1 MCHCHWKRALFLLNK
16 RTLGTVRNHA
26 TVVTAQMNRRIA
38 IVGGGMAGI
47 SAAERLANSLD
58 AKTESVTLFDKGR
71 HLGGRCS
78 SRNVVSDGEEE
89 YLLPYGCQFVC
100 PRSVEFQR
108 HVDMLHQGGYLRKY
122 QGGIADLDGSG
133 NRAAVEESKVGESF
147 IGKDGRNMYVDFQ
160 LRRYSDTL
168 QDRGVDARPS
178 CDVTGMKYSQ
188 QDGMWNL
195 RIKDNLSKN
204 ISSESYT
211 HVILADW
218 SAAQSL
224 TAECQTGQQ
233 RVQECQG
240 FYKKLEAVEFTPVF
254 ALAVNIKGNTDL
266 RMSQEIGF
274 RAAIIEPSDT
284 LRMPLSPFQFIGC
297 MTTSG
302 DDSGEYWIALTSEL
316 KSKHLLSNKWP
327 MYDENGSVLSQ
338 TVEYRNGVAKELER
352 DFRVALETLLRQS
365 QGPPL
370 DSFTISTCF
379 SHRWGRAFPVQSSQ
393 IDEYCLYDKQIQL
406 GVCGDMFRPASA
418 YGKISPLESAW
429 MSGINVSDAI
439 IADKRIHLSKI

>member
-1 MCHCHWKRALFLLNK
+1 MSMAGMCHCHWKRALFLLNK
-16 RTLGTVRNHA
+16 RTLGTVRNHV
-26 TVVTAQMNRRIA
+26 TVISAQMNRRIA

-47 SAAERLANSLD
+47 SAAERLAKSLD
-58 AKTESVTLFDKGR
+58 ATTESVTLFDKGR

-78 SRNVVSDGEEE
+78 SRNVVSDGEGEH
-89 YLLPYGCQFVC
+89 LLPYGCQFVC
-100 PRSVEFQR
+100 PSSVEFQR
-108 HVDMLHQGGYLRKY
+108 HVDMLHQGGYLKKY
-122 QGGIADLDGSG
+122 QGGIAELDGSG
-133 NRAAVEESKVGESF
+133 NRAAVEDSKVGESF

-168 QDRGVDARPS
+168 QSKGVDVRPS
-178 CDVTGMKYSQ
+178 CDVTGMEYSQ

-195 RIKDNLSKN
+195 RIKDNLCN
-204 ISSESYT
+204 NLSSESYT

-218 SAAQSL
+218 SAAHSL
-224 TAECQTGQQ
+224 TGN
-233 RVQECQG
+233 QECQG

-254 ALAVNIKGNTDL
+254 ALAVNIKGKTGL
-266 RMSQEIGF
+266 RVSQEIGF

-284 LRMPLSPFQFIGC
+284 LRMPLSPFKFIGC
-297 MTTSG
+297 MTASG

-327 MYDENGSVLSQ
+327 MYDENGRVLSQ

-365 QGPPL
+365 EGPPL
-370 DSFTISTCF
+370 DSFSVSTCF

-393 IDEYCLYDKQIQL
+393 IDEYCNYDTVKKL

-418 YGKISPLESAW
+418 YGNISPLESAW

-439 IADKRIHLSKI
+439 IADKRMPLSKI